1 MKDKIFGVL
10 QRVGRSFM
18 LPIAILPVAGLLL
31 GIGSSFT
38 NETTIATYGLQNIL
52 ESGTLL
58 NSLLLIM
65 NKVGSAVFDNLPLI
79 FAVGVAIGMAKK
91 EKEVAALSAL
101 IAYFVMNVAVSAM
114 LLINNEITAD
124 GQIAADVLEGTIT
137 SVCGILSLQM
147 GVFGGIIV
155 GLGVAALHNRFHK
168 IVLPNALSF
177 FGGSRFVPIIST
189 IVYMFVGILMYFVW
203 PVVQNGIYALGGLVT
218 GSGYVGTLIFG
229 IVKRALI
236 PFGLHHVFYMPFWQ
250 TAVGGT
256 MEIAGQIV
264 QGGQNIFFAQ
274 LADSVNVAHFSADA
288 TRYFSGEF
296 IFMIFGLPGAALA
309 MYRCAKPEK
318 KKAAGGLLLSAA
330 LACMFTGITEPL
342 EFSFLFVAPALFVV
356 QVILAG
362 AAYMIAHMLN
372 IAVGLTFSGGFLDLF
387 LFGILQGN
395 AKTSWL
401 RIIPVGIIYFI
412 LYYVIFT
419 FMIKKF
425 DFKITGREDDDT
437 ETKLYTKADV
447 NARKEV
453 GNTAGAA
460 VTTSSDPVSE
470 LITRGLGGKKNIL
483 DVDCCATRLRVT
495 VAEPERVRDELLKQ
509 TDSRGIVKKGQ
520 GVQVI
525 YGPHVTVIKA
535 KLEEYLETAPSEF
548 AEDIQKNIPGTQNNT
563 VAEAENNAAE
573 NTDSQNSNSMAVQ
586 NQNIETENVD
596 NTDNVAKTFAP
607 VKKEKIRKTAII
619 YSPVDGIAAD
629 LSTAPDEGF
638 AEKMMGDGAV
648 VTPTED
654 TVYAPADGE
663 VEFIF
668 DAKHAIGFQ
677 TDSGIPMLLHMGI
690 DTVKLEG
697 KGFEILVTE
706 GQKVKKGE
714 PIMKLDLEF
723 LTANAPSI
731 TSPILDTEPEENQRI
746 RLLANGEIKAGEPL
760 FAVETLE

>member
-1 MKDKIFGVL
+1 MAKKKKSSAFAVVQQIGK
-10 QRVGRSFM
+10 SFFLPVSV
-18 LPIAILPVAGLLL
+18 LPIAGILL
-31 GIGSSFT
+31 GLGSSFT
-38 NETTIATYGLQNIL
+38 NADTIAAYHLQGIMGEGTIL
-52 ESGTLL
+52 NALL
-58 NSLLLIM
+58 TIM
-65 NKVGSAVFDNLPLI
+65 SQVGNTIFGNLPLI
-79 FAVGVAIGMAKK
+79 FALAVALGMAKN
-91 EKEVAALSAL
+91 EKAVAVLSAG
-101 IAYFVMNVAVSAM
+101 ISFFVMNSTINAM
-114 LLINNEITAD
+114 LKLSGKILAD
-124 GQIAADVLEGTIT
+124 GTYAKSVLNGQIT
-137 SVCGILSLQM
+137 SVCGIDSLQM
-147 GVFGGIIV
+147 GVFAGVIV
-155 GLGVAALHNRFHK
+155 GLVTAALHNRFYK
-168 IVLPNALSF
+168 QQLPAALAF
-177 FGGSRFVPIIST
+177 FSGVRFVPIISV
-189 IVYMFVGILMYFVW
+189 IAHIGVGIICFFVW
-203 PVVQNGIYALGGLVT
+203 PTIQSGIFALGNLVMH
-218 GSGYVGTLIFG
+218 SGYFGTAIFG
-229 IVKRALI
+229 FLERALI
-236 PFGLHHVFYMPFWQ
+236 PFGLHHVFYLPFWQ
-250 TAVGGT
+250 TSLGGT
-256 MEIAGQIV
+256 MEVAGKMV
-264 QGGQNIFFAQ
+264 EGAQNIFFAQ
-274 LADSVNVAHFSADA
+274 LADSANIAHFSADA

-309 MYRCAKPEK
+309 MYRCAKSEK

-419 FMIKKF
+419 FMIRKF
-425 DFKITGREDDDT
+425 NFKTPGREDDDT

-447 NARKEV
+447 NARKEA
-453 GNTAGAA
+453 GKTAGAA
-460 VTTSSDPVSE
+460 AATSGDPVSE
-470 LITRGLGGKKNIL
+470 LITRGLGGKKNIV
-483 DVDCCATRLRVT
+483 DVDCCATRLRIT
-495 VAEPERVRDELLKQ
+495 VAKPEKVRDELLKQ

-535 KLEEYLETAPSEF
+535 KLEEYLETAPNEF
-548 AEDIQKNIPGTQNNT
+548 ADETPDNVQVQ
-563 VAEAENNAAE
+563 ENAAAG
-573 NTDSQNSNSMAVQ
+573 NADGQNSAEVEDKNAGTAQTSAP
-586 NQNIETENVD
+586 
-596 NTDNVAKTFAP
+596 AKE
-607 VKKEKIRKTAII
+607 EKIRKTAII

-638 AEKMMGDGAV
+638 AGKMMGDGAV
-648 VTPTED
+648 VTPTEG

-668 DAKHAIGFQ
+668 DTKHAIGFQ

-706 GQKVKKGE
+706 GQKVKKGD
-714 PIMKLDLEF
+714 PMMKLDLEF

-731 TSPILDTEPEENQRI
+731 TSPILDTEPEDNQRI